1 MKIILSCLI
10 LCLSFS
16 SGYAQDSLATTNTER
31 IQFLMDRLD
40 SELALTASQK
50 KALQTM
56 FEKRY
61 AEKDSLKGQSFKAMN
76 SQTRTRLSQILEKA
90 QYQKYLKLRTERQRQ
105 KAKYLEDHPDYK
117 FSKEDEELDF

>member
-1 MKIILSCLI
+1 MKIILISFVLFF
-10 LCLSFS
+10 SFS

-61 AEKDSLKGQSFKAMN
+61 AEKDRLKGQSFKAMN
-76 SQTRTRLSQILEKA
+76 SQARTRLRQILDKE

-105 KAKYLEDHPDYK
+105 KEKYLEDHPEYK